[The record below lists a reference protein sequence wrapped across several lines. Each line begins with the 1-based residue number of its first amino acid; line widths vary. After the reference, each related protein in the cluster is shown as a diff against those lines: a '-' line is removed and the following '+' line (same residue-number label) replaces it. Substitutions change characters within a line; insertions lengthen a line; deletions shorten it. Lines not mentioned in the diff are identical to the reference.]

1 MVSYWKT
8 QWFRVLIGFVALGF
22 MCYYLFQPGA
32 DESTLEGFRENSENA
47 CASLCFFITA
57 MIWFLSSIIEYNNDR
72 IELLEKKS
80 EKYDACCS
88 LVEELVKANKALAE
102 ANEVDR
108 QYADHLN
115 RKIESFILEAK
126 NREKQK

>member
-47 CASLCFFITA
+47 CVALCFFITA
-57 MIWFLSSIIEYNNDR
+57 MIWFLCSIIEHYKDR
-72 IELLEKKS
+72 IELLETKQ
-80 EKYDACCS
+80 ERDDAMF
-88 LVEELVKANKALAE
+88 ELVQELLKANKLYKE
-102 ANEVDR
+102 LVE
-108 QYADHLN
+108 QHEEKIKQLEE
-115 RKIESFILEAK
+115 RK
-126 NREKQK
+126 